1 MLHGNELH
9 ADALFR
15 SLTKKAGNKPL
26 QLVGIKYL
34 DLNSKAKNFSDSS
47 YLREGLF
54 SPLSG
59 GRIAF
64 CLQSEAGKT
73 RFFYCME
80 NCLRKQN
87 INVLQAAAD
96 EKADS
101 IQFFYFSS

>member
-9 ADALFR
+9 ADALFQ

-54 SPLSG
+54 FPPFRG
-59 GRIAF
+59 
-64 CLQSEAGKT
+64 
-73 RFFYCME
+73 E
-80 NCLRKQN
+80 NSFLF
-87 INVLQAAAD
+87 IV
-96 EKADS
+96 
-101 IQFFYFSS
+101 